1 MDGHCVL
8 KALAGG
14 LREQPQPEPSLLPQ
28 RRRRAGK
35 TACPAL
41 RGKETEMLTEVEKK
55 LLGMCAQLA
64 IKTQLA
70 GETGKQAPALPPKL
84 VKSTLAKSLGSFVT
98 LKIRGRLRGCIGTMI
113 GHEPLFR
120 NVWRMAR
127 AAAFEDL
134 RFPPLRPEEFERL
147 DIHISVVGPLSPCPS
162 IDQIEIGRHG
172 LLLELD
178 GSSGVFLPEVPVEQ
192 GWNKQMYL
200 ENLCIKA
207 GLPSKSWRHERAHLY
222 WYETFSFDV
231 PREDAPKPAPEPTQA
246 PNGEPAPAGG
256 RP

>member
-1 MDGHCVL
+1 
-8 KALAGG
+8 
-14 LREQPQPEPSLLPQ
+14 
-28 RRRRAGK
+28 
-35 TACPAL
+35 
-41 RGKETEMLTEVEKK
+41 MLTEVEKK

-70 GETGKQAPALPPKL
+70 GETAKQAPALPPKL
-84 VKSTLAKSLGSFVT
+84 ARSTLSRSLGSFVT

-134 RFPPLRPEEFERL
+134 RFPPLRQEEFERL
-147 DIHISVVGPLSPCPS
+147 DIHISVLGPLSPCPS
-162 IDQIEIGRHG
+162 IDQIELGRHG

-192 GWNKQMYL
+192 GWNKQAYL
-200 ENLCIKA
+200 ENLCLKA
-207 GLPSKSWRHERAHLY
+207 GLPSKSWRNERAHLY

-246 PNGEPAPAGG
+246 PNGAPGDG
-256 RP
+256 LPRQD

>member
-1 MDGHCVL
+1 
-8 KALAGG
+8 
-14 LREQPQPEPSLLPQ
+14 
-28 RRRRAGK
+28 
-35 TACPAL
+35 
-41 RGKETEMLTEVEKK
+41 
-55 LLGMCAQLA
+55 
-64 IKTQLA
+64 
-70 GETGKQAPALPPKL
+70 
-84 VKSTLAKSLGSFVT
+84 
-98 LKIRGRLRGCIGTMI
+98 MI

-147 DIHISVVGPLSPCPS
+147 DIHISVLGPLSPCPA
-162 IDQIEIGRHG
+162 IEQIEIGKHG

-192 GWNKQMYL
+192 GWNKQAYL

-207 GLPSKSWRHERAHLY
+207 GLPSKSWRTERAHLY

-231 PREDAPKPAPEPTQA
+231 PREEAPTPADVPMQA
-246 PNGEPAPAGG
+246 PNGAPEPAG